1 MKIRKFLVLAVL
13 LACST
18 LALAQAG
25 SDVAPTRRLRISS
38 ALAEKLKIQ
47 DVTPQYPQKARENS
61 IQGDVLLAATIDTE
75 GKITN
80 LKVVSGHPILA
91 DAAVEAVKQWKYRP
105 YLLNGEPV
113 LVDTLIKVQFHI
125 D

>member
-1 MKIRKFLVLAVL
+1 MKIRKFLILAVL

-18 LALAQAG
+18 LVLAQAG
-25 SDVAPTRRLRISS
+25 GDVASRRLRISS
-38 ALAEKLKIQ
+38 ALAEKLKTQ
-47 DVTPQYPQKARENS
+47 DVAPQYPQKARENS
-61 IQGDVLLAATIDTE
+61 IQGDVILAATIDAE

-80 LKVVSGHPILA
+80 LKVVSGHPVLA

-113 LVDTLIKVQFHI
+113 LVDTMIKVQFRM